1 MEAENMAACA
11 ATQEALWLSRLLKEF
26 GCQFTKPVTLLEDNQ
41 ACIYYSR
48 NPGDFQ
54 RTKHIDQ
61 KYHFV
66 REHVAE
72 GNVILQK
79 VNTSDN
85 LADIFTKP
93 LNKREFYNL
102 VQYIMVPVQQK
113 DPVVV

>member
-1 MEAENMAACA
+1 MAACA

-66 REHVAE
+66 REHVSA
-72 GNVILQK
+72 GNIVLQK
-79 VNTSDN
+79 VKTDDN

-93 LNKREFYNL
+93 LNKREFFNL
-102 VQYIMVPVQQK
+102 IQYFMVPVYQHN
-113 DPVVV
+113 PETV